1 MRKTVSPRP
10 SGDWVIK
17 VSLVLAATV
26 LAFLIGTV
34 VGGDRTTSETV
45 SEFPQSK
52 SEAGILNL
60 PEFGLTVRY
69 PSEWQGEDTKLSGN
83 DVRYEKGR
91 DWTIHSYKRQEG
103 VQAQTGQG
111 PTLLVRI
118 VTSNSEA
125 GKAELSA
132 YFEMLSNLTT
142 AQPSASYDVLA
153 NQTAQMT
160 LAGSA
165 SGKMLAVRSLAT
177 DANISFVSQAYYKL
191 SQGRLYVVAYVR
203 SSSEQITV
211 DRPLIEE
218 ILASVSITD

>member
-34 VGGDRTTSETV
+34 VGSDRTRSETL

-83 DVRYEKGR
+83 DVRYEKGQ

-160 LAGSA
+160 LAGSS

-177 DANISFVSQAYYKL
+177 DVNTSFVSQAYYKL
-191 SQGRLYVVAYVR
+191 SRGRLYVVAYVR
-203 SSSEQITV
+203 SSSEQIAV